1 MALIITEEQ
10 TMLKDS
16 AKEFCKNRAPVSA
29 LRILRDEKSTT
40 GYDINVWKPEPDLF
54 LHAATKMKVAPD
66 RCVVIEDSIMGI
78 DAGLA
83 AGMQVIGFAQDLNA
97 RPLSDVRFVDSLVDL
112 IPVLAG

>member
-1 MALIITEEQ
+1 
-10 TMLKDS
+10 
-16 AKEFCKNRAPVSA
+16 
-29 LRILRDEKSTT
+29 
-40 GYDINVWKPEPDLF
+40 
-54 LHAATKMKVAPD
+54 MKVAPD

-83 AGMQVIGFAQDLNA
+83 AGMQVIGYAQDLNA